1 MMKTISKLLFIGGIF
16 LQACQSGNQHPT
28 YSKDIAPIVYRSCSP
43 CHRPNQIGHFNLLT
57 YEDVRTNADKML
69 FTVKNRLM
77 PPWPADPHY
86 TEFVGQTILSNDEI
100 ALLETWVKQKCP
112 IGDSAKIP
120 AIPSFPTG
128 SLLRNPDLHI
138 PVKPIQIKGDFADRF
153 LIVKVP
159 FEVPQDSFIQTV
171 EFVPGNTKVVHHVNG
186 DMVRFDFDKKKNVYD
201 GMLVDNVVLDSSVR
215 EVYKRIGMLHD
226 DGSYPILARSVV
238 NYLPGVKAQEYP
250 EGIGGWKVNRKN
262 AFLFSDIHYGP
273 TFDDVWDSSYV
284 NIFFSKKKPTR
295 PLQEFQLG
303 TLGVAPIEP
312 PLRIPPNQITSYSSR
327 YVVPFDISI
336 LTINPHMHLLGKR
349 FLAYAL
355 TPEKDTIRLIRIPR
369 WDFNWQNFYTFK
381 KMVKI
386 PKGSTI
392 VMEGVFDNTAE
403 NPLNPNHPPKMVQ
416 DRNGSMSTTDEMF
429 QFIITYLPYQE
440 GDENISLE

>member
-1 MMKTISKLLFIGGIF
+1 MLS
-16 LQACQSGNQHPT
+16 CQSGNQHPT

-57 YEDVRTNADKML
+57 YEDVRTNAVKML
-69 FTVKNRLM
+69 YTIQHRLM
-77 PPWPADPHY
+77 PPWPADAHY
-86 TEFVGQTILSNDEI
+86 TEFVGQTILSDDEI
-100 ALLETWVKQKCP
+100 NLIETWVNLKCP
-112 IGDSAKIP
+112 IGDSLQIP
-120 AIPSFPTG
+120 PIPKFPEG
-128 SLLRNPDLHI
+128 SLLRNPDMHI
-138 PVKPIQIKGDFADRF
+138 PVKPIQMKSDFADRF

-186 DMVRFDFDKKKNVYD
+186 DMVRFDYDKKKNVYD
-201 GMLVDNVVLDSSVR
+201 GLLVDDVVLDSTVR
-215 EVYKRIGMLHD
+215 EVYKRIGLLHD
-226 DGSYPILARSVV
+226 DGSYPTLARSVV

-273 TFDDVWDSSYV
+273 TVDNIWDSSYV
-284 NIFFSKKKPTR
+284 NIFLSKKKPTR

-303 TLGVAPIEP
+303 TLGVAPIAP

-336 LTINPHMHLLGKR
+336 LTVNPHMHLLGKS

-355 TPEKDTIRLIRIPR
+355 TPQHDTIRLIRIPR

-381 KMVKI
+381 KMIKI

-392 VMEGVFDNTAE
+392 VMEGVFDNTE
-403 NPLNPNHPPKMVQ
+403 DNPLNPNHPPKMVQ

-440 GDENISLE
+440 GDENILLGD

>member
-1 MMKTISKLLFIGGIF
+1 MLS
-16 LQACQSGNQHPT
+16 CQSGNQHPT

-57 YEDVRTNADKML
+57 YEDVRTNAVKML
-69 FTVKNRLM
+69 YTIQHRLM
-77 PPWPADPHY
+77 PPWPADAHY
-86 TEFVGQTILSNDEI
+86 TEFVGQTILSDDEI
-100 ALLETWVKQKCP
+100 NLIETWVNMKCP
-112 IGDSAKIP
+112 IGDSLQIP
-120 AIPSFPTG
+120 PIPKFPEG
-128 SLLRNPDLHI
+128 SLLRNPDMHI
-138 PVKPIQIKGDFADRF
+138 PVKPIQMKSDFADRF

-186 DMVRFDFDKKKNVYD
+186 DMVRFDYDKKKNVYD
-201 GMLVDNVVLDSSVR
+201 GLLVDDVVLDSTVR
-215 EVYKRIGMLHD
+215 EVYKRIGLLHD
-226 DGSYPILARSVV
+226 DGSYPTLARSVV

-273 TFDDVWDSSYV
+273 TVDNIWDSSYV
-284 NIFFSKKKPTR
+284 NIFLSKKKPTR

-303 TLGVAPIEP
+303 TLGVAPIAP

-336 LTINPHMHLLGKR
+336 LTVNPHMHLLGKS

-355 TPEKDTIRLIRIPR
+355 TPQHDTIRLIRIPR

-381 KMVKI
+381 KMIKI

-392 VMEGVFDNTAE
+392 VMEGVFDNTE
-403 NPLNPNHPPKMVQ
+403 DNPLNPNHPPKMVQ

-440 GDENISLE
+440 GDENILLGD